1 MAEPNKVYQSI
12 QPVTEPTPR
21 TEGVEVYIPVRQIYD
36 GSFSKTEG
44 DSVVLTNRKLASYR
58 MVIGTDRSLYGLLK
72 KNTDIFPNGPY
83 FLDSRDN
90 GVEIHNHKF
99 NQSPKYVYSYMGGN
113 YELISCTITTSKK
126 NTLVQAEQSST
137 IDPSTKKI
145 TTTVSQS
152 CTDSDKDLLDKSTI
166 NNDIWSRL
174 NNTNYKEDRKT
185 QLIKSAKDEKST
197 IEDLKSTYQVT
208 REDIEKFVGN
218 LKSQFKNMYDNA
230 KTTGD
235 ISPLLKSNTL
245 KTTVKVKRYVRT
257 TVNPSDYSQLSN
269 PNPNTSTSMRGYSQS
284 DVSNQ
289 SGNWNSGMKYL
300 KNSNSVIFLG
310 YHNQNKISKDRT
322 IGVNSF
328 PYADVIMEK
337 ELELELDGAR
347 VLSSPLTQ
355 TLKGSMSLNNI
366 SDRVQSQ
373 YKGNIKVIG
382 RPGLVS
388 SLVIYL
394 NNISKRYTGE
404 WYTKKVRHSIDQS
417 GYFCT
422 AELIRKEVPVV
433 LSQVTTS
440 FDSRDIY
447 KEFYKVASNRVKYGR
462 DVEADV
468 KNAFLEYIKNN
479 PDQKDKN
486 LVVDMSQYDPK
497 TGSVPIYPASNDVV
511 DLDAER
517 EKHRK

>member
-1 MAEPNKVYQSI
+1 MGEPNKVYQSI
-12 QPVTEPTPR
+12 QPVTEPTTR
-21 TEGVEVYIPVRQIYD
+21 VDGVEVYVPIRQIYD

-44 DSVVLTNRKLASYR
+44 DSVILNNRKLASYR

-83 FLDSRDN
+83 FLDSRDD

-99 NQSPKYVYSYMGGN
+99 NQSPKYVYTYMGGN
-113 YELISCTITTSKK
+113 YELISCTINTSKK

-137 IDPSTKKI
+137 IDPNTKKI

-152 CTDSDKDLLDKSTI
+152 CSDSDTDLLEKSVD
-166 NNDIWSRL
+166 NDLWEKL
-174 NNTNYKEDRKT
+174 NNSNYKEDRKT
-185 QLIKSAKDEKST
+185 QLIQSAKDEQST
-197 IEDLKSTYQVT
+197 INDLKSTYQVT
-208 REDIEKFVGN
+208 KEDIEKFVGE
-218 LKSQFKNMYDNA
+218 LKSKFKDLYNNA

-235 ISPLLKSNTL
+235 VTPLLRSNTL
-245 KTTVKVKRYVRT
+245 KTTVKVKRYVKT
-257 TVNPSDYSQLSN
+257 TVNPMDYSQLSDSN
-269 PNPNTSTSMRGYSQS
+269 ANTAMNGYSQS

-289 SGNWNSGMKYL
+289 SGNWNSGIKYL

-310 YHNQNKISKDRT
+310 YHNQDKISKDNT

-347 VLSSPLTQ
+347 VFSSPLTQ
-355 TLKGSMSLNNI
+355 NLQGSMSLNNI
-366 SDRVQSQ
+366 SERVQSQ

-404 WYTKKVRHSIDQS
+404 WYTKKVKHSIDQS

-422 AELIRKEVPVV
+422 ADLIRKEVPVV
-433 LSQVTTS
+433 LSQITTS
-440 FDSRDIY
+440 FDSKNIY
-447 KEFYKVASNRVKYGR
+447 KEFYKVASKRVKYGR
-462 DVEADV
+462 DIEADI

-497 TGSVPIYPASNDVV
+497 TGSVPVYPASNDVV
-511 DLDAER
+511 DLNTER
-517 EKHRK
+517 EKYRK

>member
-12 QPVTEPTPR
+12 QPVTEPTTR
-21 TEGVEVYIPVRQIYD
+21 TDGVAVYIPSRQIYD

-44 DSVVLTNRKLASYR
+44 DTVLLTNTKLASYR

-83 FLDSRDN
+83 FLDSRDD

-99 NQSPKYVYSYMGGN
+99 NQSPKYIYSYMGGN
-113 YELISCTITTSKK
+113 YELISCDITTSKK

-137 IDPSTKKI
+137 IDPLTKKV

-152 CTDSDKDLLDKSTI
+152 CSDSDKDLLSKSTI
-166 NNDIWSRL
+166 NNEIWSML
-174 NNTNYKEDRKT
+174 NNKNYTEDSKT

-197 IEDLKSTYQVT
+197 IEDLKSSYQVT
-208 REDIEKFVGN
+208 KEDIEKFVSS
-218 LKSQFKNMYDNA
+218 LKTQFKDLYNNA

-269 PNPNTSTSMRGYSQS
+269 PSQTTDTSIKGYSQS

-310 YHNQNKISKDRT
+310 YHNQDKISKDNT

-347 VLSSPLTQ
+347 VFSSPLTK
-355 TLKGSMSLNNI
+355 TLQGSLSLNNI
-366 SDRVQSQ
+366 SDKVQRQ
-373 YKGNIKVIG
+373 YKCNIKVIG

-388 SLVIYL
+388 SIVIYL

-404 WYTKKVRHSIDQS
+404 WYTKKVKHLIDQS

-422 AELIRKEVPVV
+422 VDLIRKEVPVV

-440 FDSRDIY
+440 FDSKNIY
-447 KEFYKVASNRVKYGR
+447 KEFYNVASNRIKYGR
-462 DVEADV
+462 DVEVDV

-497 TGSVPIYPASNDVV
+497 TGSVPVYPASNDMV
-511 DLDAER
+511 DLNAER
-517 EKHRK
+517 EKYRK

>member
-1 MAEPNKVYQSI
+1 MAVNQVYKSI
-12 QPVTEPTPR
+12 QPVTEPTPV
-21 TEGVEVYIPVRQIYD
+21 TEGVKVYVPSRQIYD

-44 DSVVLTNRKLASYR
+44 DSVVVTNRKLASYR

-83 FLDSRDN
+83 FLDSRDD

-99 NQSPKYVYSYMGGN
+99 NQLPKYTYSYQGGN

-126 NTLVQAEQSST
+126 NTLVQAEQSTT
-137 IDPSTKKI
+137 IDPTTKKL

-152 CTDSDKDLLDKSTI
+152 CSDSDKDLIDKANTI
-166 NNDIWSRL
+166 DKDIWSKL
-174 NNTNYKEDRKT
+174 NNENYTEDRKS
-185 QLIKSAKDEKST
+185 QLIRSAKDEKST
-197 IEDLKSTYQVT
+197 INDLKSNYQVT
-208 REDIEKFVGN
+208 KEDIEKFVGE
-218 LKSQFKNMYDNA
+218 LKSQFKDLYNNA

-235 ISPLLKSNTL
+235 ITPLLKSNTL
-245 KTTVKVKRYVRT
+245 KTTVKVKRYIRT
-257 TVNPSDYSQLSN
+257 TVNPIEYSQLAKA
-269 PNPNTSTSMRGYSQS
+269 NPNTDTSNRGYSQS

-289 SGNWNSGMKYL
+289 SGNWNSGVKYL
-300 KNSNSVIFLG
+300 KGSNNIIFLG
-310 YHNQNKISKDRT
+310 YHNQDKISKDNT

-347 VLSSPLTQ
+347 VFSSPLTKNLQ
-355 TLKGSMSLNNI
+355 SSVALNNI
-366 SDRVQSQ
+366 SDKVQSQ
-373 YKGNIKVIG
+373 YKCNIKVIG

-388 SLVIYL
+388 SLVVYL

-404 WYTKKVRHSIDQS
+404 WYTKKVRHTIDQS

-422 AELIRKEVPVV
+422 SELIRKEVPVV

-440 FDSRDIY
+440 FDTKNIY
-447 KEFYKVASNRVKYGR
+447 SEFHKIASKRIKYGR
-462 DVEADV
+462 DISSDV

-479 PDQKDKN
+479 PDKKDKN
-486 LVVDMSQYDPK
+486 LVVDMNQYDPE
-497 TGSVPIYPASNDVV
+497 TGSVPVYPASNDVV
-511 DLDAER
+511 DLNAER
-517 EKHRK
+517 NKHRK